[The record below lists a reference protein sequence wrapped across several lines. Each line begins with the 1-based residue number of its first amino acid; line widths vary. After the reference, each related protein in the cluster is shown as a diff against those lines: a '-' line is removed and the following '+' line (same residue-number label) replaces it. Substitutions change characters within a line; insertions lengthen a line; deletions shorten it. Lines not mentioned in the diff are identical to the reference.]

1 MHFFKTHFESIWNVF
16 SWSRFLK
23 KKVKFDVL
31 IMPVRQ
37 CGDGVGGVSVWWWAY
52 PADVI
57 AAGSAVATSGCCLD
71 SWMTKKKKGKPFT
84 MFKQLRRGQEC
95 SLLVRGQNSW
105 QSPLPPFE
113 VGPSEP
119 PLVSQT
125 GLTWRVTPSLL
136 SQRWSSCQKQNL
148 CSLNCWVGTKTTPPL
163 GGFFYV
169 CVHSTV
175 CQWHNRLGK
184 LCFLIKTTHFAG
196 SLEIWLNG
204 ALGSMF
210 GGALWIIWEQIKA
223 LVVQLHIFCA
233 R

>member
-1 MHFFKTHFESIWNVF
+1 
-16 SWSRFLK
+16 
-23 KKVKFDVL
+23 
-31 IMPVRQ
+31 MPVRQ
-37 CGDGVGGVSVWWWAY
+37 CGDGGGGVLCGDGLTLLMSSPQAQRWQHQV
-52 PADVI
+52 
-57 AAGSAVATSGCCLD
+57 AVLILG
-71 SWMTKKKKGKPFT
+71 WQKKKKGKPFT